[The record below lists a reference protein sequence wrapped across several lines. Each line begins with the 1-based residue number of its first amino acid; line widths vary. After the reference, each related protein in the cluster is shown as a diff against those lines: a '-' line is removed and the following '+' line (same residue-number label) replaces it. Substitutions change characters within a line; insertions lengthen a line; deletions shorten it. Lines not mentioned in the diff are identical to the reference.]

1 MKDLE
6 RLELFPDCTKIQLGG
21 GRNSSVFSMQFEKSQ
36 CILKWFNF
44 GQNREQRFLKEL
56 SFLNYCYGKNIKTVP
71 EVISFDSNALYI
83 IETLLPGSKPD
94 MIQIKDT
101 TQAGTFI
108 SSINNA
114 TTEDFFIFGD
124 ATDSFVGIEEIFEDL
139 FSRFSTLQSEIKH
152 STNHFLQNP
161 FIKLVQEMLDN
172 LTRIRSEVDDEA
184 QSFLGKLTISSIL
197 SPSDFGFHN
206 TIRNASTLSFID
218 FEYSGMDSPLKL
230 IGDFLMQ
237 PDYQLSSDL
246 EESFLESLSFLFES
260 KVSVFPA
267 KLKYLFGCKWVLII
281 TKSLLR
287 SGEVNLIESKVYNY
301 INSHRL
307 ENFLD

>member
-21 GRNSSVFSMQFEKSQ
+21 GRNSSVYSMQFEKSQ

-44 GQNREQRFLKEL
+44 GQNREQRFQKEL
-56 SFLNYCYGKNIKTVP
+56 SFLNYCYSKNIKTVP
-71 EVISFDSNALYI
+71 EVISFDSNAFYI

-94 MIQIKDT
+94 IIQIKDT

-108 SSINNA
+108 SSINN
-114 TTEDFFIFGD
+114 TITEDFSIFGN
-124 ATDSFVGIEEIFEDL
+124 ATDSFVGVEEIYEDL
-139 FSRFSTLQSEIKH
+139 FSRFNILQSEIKL
-152 STNHFLQNP
+152 STNPFLRKQ
-161 FIKLVQEMLDN
+161 FVKLIQEMLDV

-184 QSFLGKLTISSIL
+184 QSFLDKLTITSIL

-206 TIRNASTLSFID
+206 TIRNASSLSFID

-237 PDYQLSSDL
+237 PDYHLSSDL

-260 KVSVFPA
+260 KLSIFPA

-281 TKSLLR
+281 SKSLLR
-287 SGEVNLIESKVYNY
+287 NGEVSLIESKVNNY
-301 INSHRL
+301 IHSHRL
-307 ENFLD
+307 GDFLD